1 MDPVQQ
7 ALITIAA
14 IFTVGAIGEAVFRRT
29 GLPDVVWL
37 IGVGVLI
44 GPTFGLVSPQ
54 ELMGIAPLFAA
65 ITLVIVLFE
74 GGRQLRLED
83 LTKAA
88 GRAVSLALLSFFASV
103 LVVTGL
109 VLLGIAVGI
118 LPESWTYMHGLLLGA
133 ILGGSSS
140 IIIMPAMALA
150 KMEPRI
156 GNLVNL
162 ESAFTDVFC
171 VVGATVL
178 IALMAPEAATGE
190 HPGLVLGRSFGLALA
205 VGLVVGLL
213 GLLALPWLA
222 ESEHAYTYLLAGLL
236 GLYALVDHL
245 EASAALAIL
254 TCAVVLGNAATIR
267 KKFHAKK
274 SGLSFQVTTVHS
286 QLTFIIK
293 SFFFTFIG
301 AMLGPPWPLFALGIG
316 FGLALLFARW
326 MAVHAAWLG
335 SGLGSGRR
343 KVVLVSMPRG
353 LAAGVLATLPAAAGI
368 PDVELL
374 PPLVFAAILTSILVF
389 AIAFPRARRGLPP
402 EGPPEGPNGPPTST
416 TSAEAPTPSPTPSAT
431 AEAI

>member
-44 GPTFGLVSPQ
+44 GPTFGLVSTQ

-109 VLLGIAVGI
+109 VLLGIATGI

-150 KMEPRI
+150 RMEPKV

-178 IALMAPEAATGE
+178 IALMAPEATTGE
-190 HPGLVLGRSFGLALA
+190 HPGLVLGRSFGLALG
-205 VGLVVGLL
+205 VGLVVGIL

-236 GLYALVDHL
+236 GLYALVDSL
-245 EASAALAIL
+245 QASAALAIL
-254 TCAVVLGNAATIR
+254 TCAVVLGNAPTIR
-267 KKFHAKK
+267 KKFHATKA
-274 SGLSFQVTTVHS
+274 GLSFQVTTVHT

-301 AMLGPPWPLFALGIG
+301 AMLGPPWPIFALGLG

-326 MAVHAAWLG
+326 MAVHVAWLG
-335 SGLGSGRR
+335 SGLGPERR
-343 KVVLVSMPRG
+343 TVVLVSMPRG
-353 LAAGVLATLPAAAGI
+353 LAAGVLC
-368 PDVELL
+368 V
-374 PPLVFAAILTSILVF
+374 
-389 AIAFPRARRGLPP
+389 
-402 EGPPEGPNGPPTST
+402 
-416 TSAEAPTPSPTPSAT
+416 
-431 AEAI
+431 